1 MKIYESL
8 LKLSSEQLE
17 SQLEKIKKGEF
28 ELDENDMDVDI
39 QINSKNE
46 KDLNDAVLLNIFL
59 LLKKKF
65 GIVFNDS
72 IHNKTDIVNLQ
83 IMDEIKKNKY
93 KNYNYNK
100 TNSNKKNKENKNET
114 IISNSIGNINKECN
128 VHFGVFK
135 ELKNYFCVH
144 ENALLK
150 ENKNILNE
158 ISKNH
163 SEKKNR

>member
-17 SQLEKIKKGEF
+17 SQLEKIKKGES

-39 QINSKNE
+39 QINSKSE

-93 KNYNYNK
+93 KNNNYNK
-100 TNSNKKNKENKNET
+100 TNSNKKK
-114 IISNSIGNINKECN
+114 
-128 VHFGVFK
+128 
-135 ELKNYFCVH
+135 
-144 ENALLK
+144 
-150 ENKNILNE
+150 
-158 ISKNH
+158 
-163 SEKKNR
+163 